1 MKKPL
6 TLIPPAQAEA
16 LYDAALED
24 APRGRPSVSAMLD
37 RWAGEWVEDDLF
49 LPQTGQ
55 ALPNAQ
61 DRHSSSKSSR

>member
-6 TLIPPAQAEA
+6 TLLPPAQAEA
-16 LYDAALED
+16 LYDAVLED
-24 APRGRPSVSAMLD
+24 TPRGRPSVSATVD

-49 LPQTGQ
+49 LPQSGQ
-55 ALPNAQ
+55 PLPRAQ

>member
-6 TLIPPAQAEA
+6 TLLPPAQEEA

-24 APRGRPSVSAMLD
+24 APRGRPQAPTLMN
-37 RWAGEWVEDDLF
+37 RWDGEWVEDDLF
-49 LPQTGQ
+49 LPQPGQ
-55 ALPNAQ
+55 PVPSTH